1 MAQRDPSSL
10 TSATV
15 ISHYGDT
22 VLSAAIAP
30 ALSIYRKIETVR
42 LPR

>member
-30 ALSIYRKIETVR
+30 ALCSYPK
-42 LPR
+42 LKL